1 MMLRRFRCGEGVV
14 FLRTHYTRFVDFME
28 NPQKEE
34 YEILAGARKV
44 IATQEASLFDEELAF
59 LKKKARSCISQS
71 FGQYF

>member
-1 MMLRRFRCGEGVV
+1 MEQTEMMLWRFRCGEGVV

-44 IATQEASLFDEELAF
+44 IAIQKS
-59 LKKKARSCISQS
+59 ISV
-71 FGQYF
+71 